1 MYVHLCKRPGE
12 GTSPDVRTKKRLS
25 SAAPMYVHR
34 VRDAVVALMLPI
46 ISVLAQLTGAF
57 FEPVS
62 CAKQLIT
69 NYLSATRRRGN
80 SNSYGNSNSNG
91 NSNGNGNSSSNG
103 NSNDN
108 GNSNGNG
115 NTYSTATFRH
125 FGEVL
130 CPKKTR
136 KPPKNIRRLK
146 NNLYL
151 CIGITHA

>member
-1 MYVHLCKRPGE
+1 
-12 GTSPDVRTKKRLS
+12 
-25 SAAPMYVHR
+25 MYVHR

-46 ISVLAQLTGAF
+46 ISVLAQLTGSKNV
-57 FEPVS
+57 PVS

-69 NYLSATRRRGN
+69 NHLSATRRR
-80 SNSYGNSNSNG
+80 GNSNSNG

-103 NSNDN
+103 NGNSSSSGNSN
-108 GNSNGNG
+108 GNSNGNC
-115 NTYSTATFRH
+115 NSNSNSTATVWH

-136 KPPKNIRRLK
+136 RPPKNIRRLK